1 MNYLTDPADLRALF
15 ASVAGRLSPSGVFVF
30 DSNVES
36 HYVRN
41 SPFSREEEWQGE
53 TVQHT
58 MDYDRGTREV
68 RIVFSFADGSVEV
81 HRQRP
86 YDLDELSFNLAEAGL
101 GVVECYSNP
110 ERDDVDPSIGRVLC
124 VARKVHVAP
133 T

>member
-1 MNYLTDPADLRALF
+1 MPPADGVRIVF
-15 ASVAGRLSPSGVFVF
+15 QSPGGVFVF

-68 RIVFSFADGSVEV
+68 RIVFRFADGSVEV

-86 YDLDELSFNLAEAGL
+86 YDLDELSSNLAEAGL
-101 GVVECYSNP
+101 GIVESYSNP
-110 ERDDVDPSIGRVLC
+110 ERDEVVPSIGRVVC
-124 VARKVHVAP
+124 SARSVHVAP
-133 T
+133 N